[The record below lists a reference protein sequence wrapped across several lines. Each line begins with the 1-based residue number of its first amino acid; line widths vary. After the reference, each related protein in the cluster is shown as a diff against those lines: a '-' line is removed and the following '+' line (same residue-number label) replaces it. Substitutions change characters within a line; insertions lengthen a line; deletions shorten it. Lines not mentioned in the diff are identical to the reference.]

1 MPKKYIKLSKLNCIP
16 GKNYVYVYKNIPL
29 IQSFFPNVDISMT
42 WKDRLL
48 FGIPGIGAG
57 ILIILFYQR

>member
-1 MPKKYIKLSKLNCIP
+1 
-16 GKNYVYVYKNIPL
+16 
-29 IQSFFPNVDISMT
+29 MT